1 MKCHYDIFQ
10 VIFLANLREVVRGL
24 VAWDG
29 LLGDLQIYLNPP
41 EVYDLEQWGTAWGGR
56 NFVSSP
62 ASVLISCV
70 TMGSF
75 LISVSLTCPI

>member
-41 EVYDLEQWGTAWGGR
+41 EVYGLEQWAQHGAVETL
-56 NFVSSP
+56 FL
-62 ASVLISCV
+62 VLLL
-70 TMGSF
+70 F
-75 LISVSLTCPI
+75 